1 MDAVARSEPAS
12 DGGYR
17 DAVAAFDRSVSGLKD
32 SAELARLTDDPA
44 APSLVAL
51 LRVME
56 SMAAQFRLR
65 DRDRQAMAVALELR
79 VAKIRDEAMARV
91 EASGTHVVER
101 LAPDLSRLVERSVRQ
116 RLWTVRIRTVLV
128 SAGGAAALVL
138 LSLAAGY
145 GVGFQTGHTTGLN
158 DGKTIAAAMAAGPNA
173 ADSWA
178 SLMADN
184 DPVPALKACRG
195 SSGHDGAGRR
205 YCLMPVWLDPP
216 SAPPNAKRN

>member
-65 DRDRQAMAVALELR
+65 DRDRQAMA
-79 VAKIRDEAMARV
+79 D
-91 EASGTHVVER
+91 ST
-101 LAPDLSRLVERSVRQ
+101 PLSPSSDVTTVSVRSSI
-116 RLWTVRIRTVLV
+116 L
-128 SAGGAAALVL
+128 G
-138 LSLAAGY
+138 LAAMRS
-145 GVGFQTGHTTGLN
+145 T
-158 DGKTIAAAMAAGPNA
+158 
-173 ADSWA
+173 
-178 SLMADN
+178 
-184 DPVPALKACRG
+184 R
-195 SSGHDGAGRR
+195 
-205 YCLMPVWLDPP
+205 
-216 SAPPNAKRN
+216 

>member
-1 MDAVARSEPAS
+1 MDAVAGSPPAS

-65 DRDRQAMAVALELR
+65 DRDRQAMAVALEQR
-79 VAKIRDEAMARV
+79 VAQIRDEAMARV
-91 EASGTHVVER
+91 EASGANVVEQ

-116 RLWTVRIRTVLV
+116 RLWTVRMRTVLI
-128 SAGGAAALVL
+128 SAGGGIGLVL
-138 LSLAAGY
+138 LSLGAGY
-145 GVGFQTGHTTGLN
+145 GIGFQTGTDN
-158 DGKTIAAAMAAGPNA
+158 GP
-173 ADSWA
+173 
-178 SLMADN
+178 
-184 DPVPALKACRG
+184 K
-195 SSGHDGAGRR
+195 
-205 YCLMPVWLDPP
+205 
-216 SAPPNAKRN
+216 

>member
-1 MDAVARSEPAS
+1 MDAVAGAPPAP

-65 DRDRQAMAVALELR
+65 DRDRQAMAVALEQR

-91 EASGTHVVER
+91 EASGANVVEK
-101 LAPDLSRLVERSVRQ
+101 LAPDLSRLLERSVRQ
-116 RLWTVRIRTVLV
+116 RLWTVRMRTVLI
-128 SAGGAAALVL
+128 SAAGGIGLVL
-138 LSLAAGY
+138 LSLGAGY
-145 GVGFQTGHTTGLN
+145 GIGFQTGQTTGLN
-158 DGKTIAAAMAAGPNA
+158 DGKTIAAAMAAGPAA

-184 DPVPALKACRG
+184 DPVPALKACRRSG
-195 SSGHDGAGRR
+195 GHDASGRH

-216 SAPPNAKRN
+216 SAPPEAKRN